1 MSVAIDDRFVILSQ
15 GGREVKV
22 KKVPLVVHSSK
33 RFRQAASE
41 LAGAIRIWPGE
52 AMLCGCS
59 S

>member
-41 LAGAIRIWPGE
+41 LAGSIRI
-52 AMLCGCS
+52 
-59 S
+59 